1 MATKVFDNF
10 LEDKYLDELNDYN
23 IWQLVAKQDIK
34 WVDIHSK
41 PTNVFERIIKKE
53 YHKISP
59 LYNTFKGYEYWRVT
73 LNSFNNPIL
82 SLHQDLDEILEE
94 RESIKKPAS
103 LSTVL
108 YGYPHHVKGGNL
120 QIQENEIQEY
130 EPKYNRLICFD
141 SNLHHQVL
149 PVTLGVRVAL
159 SVNFWTEKPIG
170 YQNNNF
176 RVKKRGV
183 SPSNQF

>member
-1 MATKVFDNF
+1 MPGVFTK
-10 LEDKYLDELNDYN
+10 
-23 IWQLVAKQDIK
+23 
-34 WVDIHSK
+34 
-41 PTNVFERIIKKE
+41 
-53 YHKISP
+53 
-59 LYNTFKGYEYWRVT
+59 LYNE
-73 LNSFNNPIL
+73 II
-82 SLHQDLDEILEE
+82 EILEE
-94 RESIKKPAS
+94 REGIKKPAS

-120 QIQENEIQEY
+120 QIQKNEVQEY

-170 YQNNNF
+170 YLNNNF

-183 SPSNQF
+183 APSNRF

>member
-1 MATKVFDNF
+1 MLA
-10 LEDKYLDELNDYN
+10 
-23 IWQLVAKQDIK
+23 
-34 WVDIHSK
+34 
-41 PTNVFERIIKKE
+41 
-53 YHKISP
+53 
-59 LYNTFKGYEYWRVT
+59 
-73 LNSFNNPIL
+73 
-82 SLHQDLDEILEE
+82 LHQDLDEILEE
-94 RESIKKPAS
+94 KEGIKKPAS

-176 RVKKRGV
+176 RAKKRGV